1 MSILNNLSIKRQVT
15 IPVVMVSV
23 LFLASFFLSRG
34 GLENAVSV
42 MNMTTQ
48 QAVMSKNS
56 IARLINGMYATRVS
70 AIYAIYDKSQLKGF
84 ENSLNQT
91 EQENTFA
98 IENLRAMSGIET
110 ELNAFNKIF
119 NEYLNYTRNTML
131 SVLTEYHSGNLNE
144 LEYQT
149 YVTQYRSLGDNMTV
163 SIDAL
168 SDKLN
173 VITDQQIAAQV
184 KNHNQILET
193 ALWATLVTTLA
204 GVGFGWLLSGYIVSP
219 IVDLQRTMQ
228 KIARGELNVELD
240 TDGKNELSHLAQ
252 DISRMVV
259 QLRNTV
265 NELMTISTS
274 VASSSTELAAVM
286 KESEKNANQQTTEVE
301 QVATAVEELSSTAES
316 VNQAAVRADD
326 NARSASVLAAE
337 GAGLFDQTTLA
348 SEEISCRLNDAAEVV
363 NQLEQQ
369 STQISKVIEVI
380 QSISEQTN
388 LLALNA
394 AIEAARAGDSG
405 RGFAVVA
412 DEVRQL
418 AARTQESTGEIQA
431 IIEQLQSQSA
441 NANEAMHSVRTMLE
455 SSHTLTDKANEAL
468 LGINEAVQGITDM
481 NTQVATAAEEQSQVT
496 HDINRNIS
504 NIHHIVSLSATG
516 VSQCATASD
525 ELSVLAEKQ
534 KHCLSYFKI

>member
-1 MSILNNLSIKRQVT
+1 MSIFKNISIRRQVT
-15 IPVVMVSV
+15 IPVVVVSIF
-23 LFLASFFLSRG
+23 FLASFFLSRG

-48 QAVMSKNS
+48 QAVMAKNS
-56 IARLINGMYATRVS
+56 VATLINGMYATRVS
-70 AIYAIYDKSQLKGF
+70 AIYAIYDKSQLKSF

-91 EQENTFA
+91 EQENTSA
-98 IENLRAMSGIET
+98 IEKLRAVIGLET
-110 ELNAFNKIF
+110 ELNAFNRTF

-131 SVLTEYHSGNLNE
+131 FVLAEYHAGRINE

-163 SIDAL
+163 AIDAL

-173 VITDQQIAAQV
+173 VITDQQIAIQV
-184 KNHNQILET
+184 QNHNKILET
-193 ALWATLVTTLA
+193 ALWLTLA
-204 GVGFGWLLSGYIVSP
+204 TILVGVGFGWLLSGYIVSP
-219 IVDLQRTMQ
+219 VLVLQQAMQ
-228 KIARGELNVELD
+228 KVARGELNVELD
-240 TDGKNELSHLAQ
+240 TDGKNELTHLAH
-252 DISRMVV
+252 DIERMVS
-259 QLRNTV
+259 QLRKTV
-265 NELMTISTS
+265 SELMTISAS
-274 VASSSTELAAVM
+274 VASSSTELATVM
-286 KESEKNANQQTTEVE
+286 KESEKNANQQTAEVE

-326 NARSASVLAAE
+326 NARSAGVLAAE
-337 GAGLFDQTTLA
+337 GAGLFDQTTHA
-348 SEEISCRLNDAAEVV
+348 SEEIACRLNDAAEVV

-369 STQISKVIEVI
+369 SVQISKVIEVI

-394 AIEAARAGDSG
+394 AIEAARAGESG

-418 AARTQESTGEIQA
+418 AARTQESTGEIQV
-431 IIEQLQSQSA
+431 IIEQLQAQSA
-441 NANEAMHSVRTMLE
+441 NANETMHSVRTMLE

-468 LGINEAVQGITDM
+468 QGINEAVQGITDM

-504 NIHHIVSLSATG
+504 NIHHIVSLNATG
-516 VSQCATASD
+516 ISQCATASD

-534 KHCLSYFKI
+534 KHSLSFFTL